1 MPSVWGSRGQEVY
14 TVGLTGGIA
23 SGKSE
28 VCKELR
34 NLGAYVIDADEV
46 ARDVVKPGL
55 PAYKQILSVF
65 GPQVLE
71 DSGKIDREALGKL
84 VFLDPRKR
92 TLLNRITHPCIAEE
106 ITRRLVDFAEG
117 NEQPKIVIIDA
128 ALIVDVGAEN
138 VFNCIVVVDCEPK
151 LQVKRLVELRGMNH
165 EEARTRLESQI
176 SGRERVAKAD
186 LVVENNGNL
195 DELGGKV
202 RSMWDELQRRVE
214 EAHS

>member
-1 MPSVWGSRGQEVY
+1 MPSEWGSRGQEVY

-117 NEQPKIVIIDA
+117 NEQLRPWLGLY
-128 ALIVDVGAEN
+128 LIFPLTCHQLASHSQYEAPQQ
-138 VFNCIVVVDCEPK
+138 IY
-151 LQVKRLVELRGMNH
+151 RLG
-165 EEARTRLESQI
+165 Q
-176 SGRERVAKAD
+176 
-186 LVVENNGNL
+186 
-195 DELGGKV
+195 
-202 RSMWDELQRRVE
+202 
-214 EAHS
+214 